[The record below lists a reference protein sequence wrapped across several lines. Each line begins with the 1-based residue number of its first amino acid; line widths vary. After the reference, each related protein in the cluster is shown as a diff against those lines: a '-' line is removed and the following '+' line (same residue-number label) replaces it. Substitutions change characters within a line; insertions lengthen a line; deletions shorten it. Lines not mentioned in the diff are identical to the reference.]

1 MVLLGVDEP
10 ADGTPGGRRLLQPDP
25 GRVQTLADWERW
37 VLQANLLVMDINAF
51 LAPVMDFLATDFGRV
66 IVGAFQNIF
75 NFLFPANAEPAPGPT
90 N

>member
-1 MVLLGVDEP
+1 
-10 ADGTPGGRRLLQPDP
+10 
-25 GRVQTLADWERW
+25 
-37 VLQANLLVMDINAF
+37 MDINAI